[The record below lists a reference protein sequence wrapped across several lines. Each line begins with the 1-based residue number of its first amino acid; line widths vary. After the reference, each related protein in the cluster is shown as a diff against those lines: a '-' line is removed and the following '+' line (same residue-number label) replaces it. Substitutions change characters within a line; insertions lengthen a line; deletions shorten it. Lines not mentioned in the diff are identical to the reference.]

1 MQLLDKLI
9 TIQSI
14 RESQPCLSSL
24 LRHKQW
30 FGNVPGCDRN
40 LFRTTSSDLKGNV
53 LFCLPCW
60 RNIFPCNIPQMLL
73 NICQHTIRFIIVFT
87 SAKGQKGLSWIS
99 EEIAKN
105 ILFLPGLL
113 SKREKKKKFL
123 GKMPQHPVY
132 WELRQFTEN
141 EIRQLL
147 FIQCVELLPSTVLLC
162 QPVYISHS
170 LGSSR
175 NIGLILRSQLGTTSM
190 SNCLHKPLT
199 VKR

>member
-53 LFCLPCW
+53 LFFLPCW

-87 SAKGQKGLSWIS
+87 SAKGQKGPSWIS

-113 SKREKKKKFL
+113 SKREKKKKVFGQDAPTPSLL
-123 GKMPQHPVY
+123 GAQTIHR
-132 WELRQFTEN
+132 ELN
-141 EIRQLL
+141 K
-147 FIQCVELLPSTVLLC
+147 
-162 QPVYISHS
+162 
-170 LGSSR
+170 
-175 NIGLILRSQLGTTSM
+175 TTSIH
-190 SNCLHKPLT
+190 SVCGASSLYCSSVSACLHKSLT
-199 VKR
+199 WQQPQHWPYSQKPTWDHINE

>member
-40 LFRTTSSDLKGNV
+40 LFGTTSSDLKGNV
-53 LFCLPCW
+53 LFFLPCW

-87 SAKGQKGLSWIS
+87 SAKGQKGLMNTWG
-99 EEIAKN
+99 N
-105 ILFLPGLL
+105 
-113 SKREKKKKFL
+113 SKKHPVLTWAFVKKGKKKKFL